1 MICAPSRGVKGRN
14 EGGLVNFWDLKEP
27 FFDVNC
33 HVNKVDKADDGR
45 YTVL

>member
-1 MICAPSRGVKGRN
+1 MICAPSREKSVGTSFF
-14 EGGLVNFWDLKEP
+14 VNFWGLKEP